1 MTDEEWMDK
10 ALMLAKKAA
19 EEGEI
24 PVGALIVRE
33 GRLIGRGHNRRE
45 KKKDVSSHAE
55 IEALRKAEKKLQ
67 NWRLDKAT
75 IYVTLEPCLMC
86 AGAILQ
92 ARLGRVVY
100 GAADPKEGALVSKYF
115 VYDAPTLQERPLV
128 KGGVKAQECEALLAD
143 FFAQKRKRI

>member
-1 MTDEEWMDK
+1 MSDEEWMDK
-10 ALMLAKKAA
+10 ALLLAKKAA

-24 PVGALIVRE
+24 PVGAIVVRE
-33 GRLIGRGHNRRE
+33 GRIIGRGHNRRE

-67 NWRLDKAT
+67 NWRLDDAT

-100 GAADPKEGALVSKYF
+100 GAKDPKEGALVSKYF
-115 VYDAPTLQERPLV
+115 VYDAPTFNERPLV
-128 KGGVKAQECEALLAD
+128 KGGVKAKECETLLAD
-143 FFAQKRKRI
+143 FFAQKRKPI

>member
-1 MTDEEWMDK
+1 
-10 ALMLAKKAA
+10 MLAKKAA

-128 KGGVKAQECEALLAD
+128 KGGVRAQECEALLAD
-143 FFAQKRKRI
+143 FFAKKRKRI